1 MAGIYKSMRH
11 IQSLNEYILLY
22 ESFSTDHEQFSSGSE
37 HTLYQDPVHPDRL
50 YKRFEGYSLD
60 RFNSIVSLF
69 QQHPD
74 IFPTIYDRGDD
85 WISIEKLDT
94 ARAQREYEAL
104 SDEIGEDFLEEYA
117 LSPEELDPHFMNATR
132 EIAEIWERWRTTLVA
147 YAKIYFAYKKEKE
160 DAYVQMGA
168 EAYSKLTDTTLVG
181 GDIHMDQFGY
191 TKEGRLKILDM

>member
-1 MAGIYKSMRH
+1 M
-11 IQSLNEYILLY
+11 
-22 ESFSTDHEQFSSGSE
+22 
-37 HTLYQDPVHPDRL
+37 
-50 YKRFEGYSLD
+50 
-60 RFNSIVSLF
+60 VSLF

-104 SDEIGEDFLEEYA
+104 SDEIEEDFLDEYA

-132 EIAEIWERWRTTLVA
+132 EITEIWERWRTTLIA

-181 GDIHMDQFGY
+181 RDIHMDQFGY
-191 TKEGRLKILDM
+191 TKEGKLKILDI

>member
-1 MAGIYKSMRH
+1 MRH
-11 IQSLNEYILLY
+11 ILLY
-22 ESFSTDHEQFSSGSE
+22 ESFSTGHEQFSSGSE
-37 HTLYQDPVHPDRL
+37 HTLYQDPVHSGRL
-50 YKRFEGYSLD
+50 YKRFEGDSLD

-69 QQHPD
+69 QQHQD
-74 IFPTIYDRGDD
+74 IFPTVYDKGKD

-117 LSPEELDPHFMNATR
+117 LSSEELDPQFMNSTK
-132 EIAEIWERWRTTLVA
+132 EIAEIWKRWRTTLVA

-181 GDIHMDQFGY
+181 RDIHMDQFGY
-191 TKEGRLKILDM
+191 TKEGRLKILDI